1 MPPAVDNDDEMG
13 EAAVVEEMELDVV
26 GGEQA
31 DEEGEVA
38 VVGGEHADEEG
49 ELAVGE
55 LAVDKIIVG
64 AVGGKNGIAAGEQGR
79 FDDVDDMNE
88 VIDDP
93 YDRNLDDI
101 LTKACDDIND
111 NSNGKTDDTTNKNY
125 IEVKMKNNNVGKPRT
140 VGLQ

>member
-1 MPPAVDNDDEMG
+1 M
-13 EAAVVEEMELDVV
+13 L
-26 GGEQA
+26 
-31 DEEGEVA
+31 EGSKLI
-38 VVGGEHADEEG
+38 EEG

-64 AVGGKNGIAAGEQGR
+64 AVGGKNGIAAGEQEQGR

-111 NSNGKTDDTTNKNY
+111 NSNGKTDDTTNKNN
-125 IEVKMKNNNVGKPRT
+125 IEVKMKNNNVGKHRT